1 MESTITPLESLRP
14 SSFGHSFPRR
24 SVSLKRVLLHEMTE
38 VVDGCLVGY
47 WLFPEIDAS
56 KGPHGQAVTKCFLR
70 APVAEVELCVQKM
83 YSKYLFKFLRRTFSL
98 RLGQSSFVGRWSV
111 PLIFMS
117 LLLLCYDTGS
127 IATPIQKRLIQKL
140 FKNIPEEAFCGLW
153 ILKIIKN
160 SEKHPLIV
168 PIIYSTRNSL
178 VQIFALSHP

>member
-1 MESTITPLESLRP
+1 MRTENVFEVSVQVLEEDVLTPPWAKL
-14 SSFGHSFPRR
+14 FCR
-24 SVSLKRVLLHEMTE
+24 SMV
-38 VVDGCLVGY
+38 
-47 WLFPEIDAS
+47 I
-56 KGPHGQAVTKCFLR
+56 
-70 APVAEVELCVQKM
+70 
-83 YSKYLFKFLRRTFSL
+83 
-98 RLGQSSFVGRWSV
+98 

-160 SEKHPLIV
+160 SEKHSLIV